1 MTREQII
8 EILKNPHWFLNGK
21 QFESDKVNDM
31 EDFYNIRRLAL
42 VLAIQAEVEGMKA
55 ENQIRML
62 NNIPLIYGDREF
74 NEKAEDLRQM
84 AYAHD
89 EQI

>member
-1 MTREQII
+1 
-8 EILKNPHWFLNGK
+8 
-21 QFESDKVNDM
+21 M

-62 NNIPLIYGDREF
+62 NNIPLIYGDSEF

>member
-1 MTREQII
+1 
-8 EILKNPHWFLNGK
+8 
-21 QFESDKVNDM
+21 
-31 EDFYNIRRLAL
+31 
-42 VLAIQAEVEGMKA
+42 
-55 ENQIRML
+55 ML
-62 NNIPLIYGDREF
+62 NNIPLIYGNREF

>member
-1 MTREQII
+1 
-8 EILKNPHWFLNGK
+8 
-21 QFESDKVNDM
+21 M